1 MRQNNFDFLRFVFAF
16 IVVCG
21 HIVVISGVD
30 AFKPFAPV
38 FDTYLSV
45 TGFFCISGFLITRSY
60 VRTQSV
66 KHYFK
71 KRAAR
76 ILPPYVLVI
85 FSCVLLLSLVSSYD
99 MHGYFTNPQLYE
111 YLLANLTFLNF
122 LEPCLPGVFT
132 SDSLVDCSVNGALW
146 TLKVEVAF
154 YVLVPVLLWLVNK
167 VSRKYLLFVLIYV
180 LSVAYRTGLG
190 HWGDVTDNHYWSIL
204 ARQLPGFMSYFV
216 CGMVLHY
223 YFDFFIRRKWHF
235 FFIGLCVFLLERH
248 LGWEVL
254 TPLAFASMI
263 FAVAYSFKGLNS
275 FGKYGDISY
284 GIYIYHCPVI
294 KLAADFGLFE
304 RHNPYWVACGII
316 VLVLILGF
324 LSWHL
329 LEKRF
334 LKREKGCVRG

>member
-21 HIVVISGVD
+21 HIIVISGVE
-30 AFKPFAPV
+30 AFQPFGRV
-38 FDTYLSV
+38 FNTYLSV

-60 VRTQSV
+60 VRTQSI
-66 KHYFK
+66 KAYFK

-76 ILPPYVLVI
+76 ILPPYLLVI
-85 FSCVLLLSLVSSYD
+85 FSCVLLLSLVSDYGIRD
-99 MHGYFTNPQLYE
+99 YFTNAQLYR

-132 SDSLVDCSVNGALW
+132 SDRLMDCSVNGALW

-154 YVLVPVLLWLVNK
+154 YVLVPVLLWLVGK
-167 VSRKYLLFVLIYV
+167 VKRKYVLFVLIYV
-180 LSVAYRTGLG
+180 LSVAYRSGLG
-190 HWGDVTDNHYWSIL
+190 ELASVTGNHYWTIL

-216 CGMVLHY
+216 CGMALHY
-223 YFDFFIRRKWHF
+223 YFDFFIKRKWLF
-235 FFIGLCVFLLERH
+235 LIVGFLVFVLERH
-248 LGWEVL
+248 IGLEVL

-263 FAVAYSFKGLNS
+263 FAVAYSFKVLNN
-275 FGKYGDISY
+275 FGRYGDISY
-284 GIYIYHCPVI
+284 GIYIYHCPLI
-294 KLAADFGLFE
+294 KLADDFGLFE
-304 RHNPYWVACGII
+304 RYNPYWVAAGII

-334 LKREKGCVRG
+334 LKR

>member
-21 HIVVISGVD
+21 HIIVISGVE
-30 AFKPFAPV
+30 AFQPFGRV
-38 FDTYLSV
+38 FNTYLSV

-60 VRTQSV
+60 VRTQSI
-66 KHYFK
+66 KAYFK

-76 ILPPYVLVI
+76 ILPPYLLVI
-85 FSCVLLLSLVSSYD
+85 VSCVLLLSLVSDYGIRD
-99 MHGYFTNPQLYE
+99 YFTNAQLYR

-132 SDSLVDCSVNGALW
+132 SDRLVDCSVNGALW

-154 YVLVPVLLWLVNK
+154 YVLVPVLLWLVGK
-167 VSRKYLLFVLIYV
+167 VKRKYVLFVLIYV
-180 LSVAYRTGLG
+180 LSIAYRSGLG
-190 HWGDVTDNHYWSIL
+190 ELASATGNHYWTIL

-216 CGMVLHY
+216 CGMALHY
-223 YFDFFIRRKWHF
+223 YFDFFIKRKWLF
-235 FFIGLCVFLLERH
+235 LIVGFLVFVLERH
-248 LGWEVL
+248 IGLEVL

-263 FAVAYSFKGLNS
+263 FAVAYSFKVLNN
-275 FGKYGDISY
+275 FGRYGDISY
-284 GIYIYHCPVI
+284 GIYIYHCPLI
-294 KLAADFGLFE
+294 KLADDFGLFE
-304 RHNPYWVACGII
+304 RYNPYWVAAGII

-334 LKREKGCVRG
+334 LKR

>member
-21 HIVVISGVD
+21 HIIVISGVE
-30 AFKPFAPV
+30 AFQPFGRV
-38 FDTYLSV
+38 FNTYLSV

-60 VRTQSV
+60 VRTQSI
-66 KHYFK
+66 KAYFK

-76 ILPPYVLVI
+76 ILPPYLLVI
-85 FSCVLLLSLVSSYD
+85 VSCVLLLSLVSDYGLRD
-99 MHGYFTNPQLYE
+99 YFTNAQLYR

-132 SDSLVDCSVNGALW
+132 SDRLVDCSVNGALW

-154 YVLVPVLLWLVNK
+154 YVLVPVLLWLVGK
-167 VSRKYLLFVLIYV
+167 VKRKYVLFVLIYV
-180 LSVAYRTGLG
+180 LSIAYRSGFGELASATG
-190 HWGDVTDNHYWSIL
+190 NHYWTVL

-216 CGMVLHY
+216 CGMALHY
-223 YFDFFIRRKWHF
+223 YFDFFIKRKWLF
-235 FFIGLCVFLLERH
+235 LIVGFLVFVLERH
-248 LGWEVL
+248 IGLEVL

-263 FAVAYSFKGLNS
+263 FAVAYSFKVLNN
-275 FGKYGDISY
+275 FGRYGDISY
-284 GIYIYHCPVI
+284 GIYIYHCPLI
-294 KLAADFGLFE
+294 KLADDFGLFE
-304 RHNPYWVACGII
+304 RYNPYWVAAGII
-316 VLVLILGF
+316 VVVLILGF

-334 LKREKGCVRG
+334 LKR

>member
-21 HIVVISGVD
+21 HIIVISGVE
-30 AFKPFAPV
+30 AFQPFGRV
-38 FDTYLSV
+38 FNTYLSV

-60 VRTQSV
+60 VRTQSI
-66 KHYFK
+66 KAYFK

-76 ILPPYVLVI
+76 ILPPYLLVI
-85 FSCVLLLSLVSSYD
+85 VSCVLLLSLVSDYGLRD
-99 MHGYFTNPQLYE
+99 YFTNTQLYR

-132 SDSLVDCSVNGALW
+132 SDRLMDCSVNGALW

-154 YVLVPVLLWLVNK
+154 YVLVPVLLWLVGK
-167 VSRKYLLFVLIYV
+167 VKRKYVLFVLIYV
-180 LSVAYRTGLG
+180 LSIAYRSGLG
-190 HWGDVTDNHYWSIL
+190 ELASVTGNHYWTIL

-216 CGMVLHY
+216 CGMALHY
-223 YFDFFIRRKWHF
+223 YFDFFIKRKWHF
-235 FFIGLCVFLLERH
+235 LVIGLLMFVLERH

-263 FAVAYSFKGLNS
+263 FAVAYSFRGLNN

-284 GIYIYHCPVI
+284 GIYIYHCPLI
-294 KLAADFGLFE
+294 KLADDFGLFE
-304 RHNPYWVACGII
+304 RYNPYWVAAGII

-334 LKREKGCVRG
+334 LKR

>member
-21 HIVVISGVD
+21 HIIVISGVET
-30 AFKPFAPV
+30 FQPFGRV
-38 FDTYLSV
+38 FNTYLSV

-60 VRTQSV
+60 VRTQSI
-66 KHYFK
+66 KAYFK

-76 ILPPYVLVI
+76 ILPPYLLVI
-85 FSCVLLLSLVSSYD
+85 VSCVLLLSLVSDYGLRD
-99 MHGYFTNPQLYE
+99 YFTNAQLYR

-132 SDSLVDCSVNGALW
+132 SDRLMDCSVNGALW

-154 YVLVPVLLWLVNK
+154 YVLVPVLLWLVGK
-167 VSRKYLLFVLIYV
+167 VKRKYVLFVLIYV
-180 LSVAYRTGLG
+180 LSIAYRSGLG
-190 HWGDVTDNHYWSIL
+190 ELASVTGNHYWTIL

-216 CGMVLHY
+216 CGMALHY
-223 YFDFFIRRKWHF
+223 YFDFFIKRKWHF
-235 FFIGLCVFLLERH
+235 LVIGLLVFVLERH

-263 FAVAYSFKGLNS
+263 FAVAYSFRGLNN

-284 GIYIYHCPVI
+284 GIYIYHCPLI
-294 KLAADFGLFE
+294 KLADDFGLFE
-304 RHNPYWVACGII
+304 RYNPYWVAAGII

-334 LKREKGCVRG
+334 LKR

>member
-21 HIVVISGVD
+21 HIIVISGVE
-30 AFKPFAPV
+30 AFQPFGRV
-38 FDTYLSV
+38 FNTYLSV

-60 VRTQSV
+60 VRTQSI
-66 KHYFK
+66 KAYFK

-76 ILPPYVLVI
+76 ILPPYLLVI
-85 FSCVLLLSLVSSYD
+85 VSCVLLLSLVSDYGIRD
-99 MHGYFTNPQLYE
+99 YFTNAQLYR

-132 SDSLVDCSVNGALW
+132 SDRLMDCSVNGALW

-154 YVLVPVLLWLVNK
+154 YVLVPVLLWLVGK
-167 VSRKYLLFVLIYV
+167 VKRKYVLFVLIYV
-180 LSVAYRTGLG
+180 LSVAYRSGLG
-190 HWGDVTDNHYWSIL
+190 ELASVTGNHYWTIL

-216 CGMVLHY
+216 CGMALHY
-223 YFDFFIRRKWHF
+223 YFDFFIKRKWHF
-235 FFIGLCVFLLERH
+235 LVIGLLVFVLERH

-263 FAVAYSFKGLNS
+263 FAVAYSFRGLNN

-284 GIYIYHCPVI
+284 GIYIYHCPLI
-294 KLAADFGLFE
+294 KLADDFGLFE
-304 RHNPYWVACGII
+304 RYNPYWVAAGII
-316 VLVLILGF
+316 VLVLMLGF

-334 LKREKGCVRG
+334 LKR

>member
-21 HIVVISGVD
+21 HIIVISGVE
-30 AFKPFAPV
+30 AFQPFGRV
-38 FDTYLSV
+38 FNTYLSV

-60 VRTQSV
+60 VRTQSI
-66 KHYFK
+66 KAYFK

-76 ILPPYVLVI
+76 ILPPYLLVI
-85 FSCVLLLSLVSSYD
+85 FSCVLLLSLVSDYGIRD
-99 MHGYFTNPQLYE
+99 YTNAQVYR

-132 SDSLVDCSVNGALW
+132 SDRLMDCSVNGALW

-154 YVLVPVLLWLVNK
+154 YVLVPVLLWLVGK
-167 VSRKYLLFVLIYV
+167 VKRKYVLFVLIYV
-180 LSVAYRTGLG
+180 LSIAYRSGLG
-190 HWGDVTDNHYWSIL
+190 ELASVTGNHYWTIL

-216 CGMVLHY
+216 CGMALHY
-223 YFDFFIRRKWHF
+223 YFDFFIKRKWHF
-235 FFIGLCVFLLERH
+235 LVIGLLVFVLERH

-263 FAVAYSFKGLNS
+263 FAVAYSFRGLNN

-284 GIYIYHCPVI
+284 GIYIYHCPLI
-294 KLAADFGLFE
+294 KLADDFGLFE
-304 RHNPYWVACGII
+304 RYNPYWVAAGII
-316 VLVLILGF
+316 VLVLMLGF

-334 LKREKGCVRG
+334 LKR